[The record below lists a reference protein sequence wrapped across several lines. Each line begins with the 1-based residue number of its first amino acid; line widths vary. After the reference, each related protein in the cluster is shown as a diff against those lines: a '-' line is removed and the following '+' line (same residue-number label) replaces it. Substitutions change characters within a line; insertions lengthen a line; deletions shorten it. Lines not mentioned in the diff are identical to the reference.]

1 MRGNALQLL
10 VAEIGALR
18 FGLRLSDVREVV
30 RAVAID
36 PLPGAPD
43 IVEGLINV
51 RGEVVPVLD
60 VRQRFGLAPKPV
72 DLDDHMIVTDSSG
85 FVSAF
90 RVDRAEGIVECAEAD
105 IDTLGEAS
113 GAVEYVAG
121 VAKLADGMVLVHDV
135 RTFLSAPE
143 VGLLSAALTTVGAA

>member
-1 MRGNALQLL
+1 
-10 VAEIGALR
+10 
-18 FGLRLSDVREVV
+18 
-30 RAVAID
+30 
-36 PLPGAPD
+36 
-43 IVEGLINV
+43 
-51 RGEVVPVLD
+51 
-60 VRQRFGLAPKPV
+60 
-72 DLDDHMIVTDSSG
+72 MIVTDSSG